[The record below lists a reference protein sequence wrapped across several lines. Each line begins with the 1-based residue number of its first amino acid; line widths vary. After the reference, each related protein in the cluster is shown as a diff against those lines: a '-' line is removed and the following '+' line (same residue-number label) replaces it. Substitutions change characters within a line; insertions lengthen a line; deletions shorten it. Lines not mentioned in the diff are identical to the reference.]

1 MKVKKRTGIKIL
13 IAVILAGSVYTAF
26 LHTKIYTYSHREV
39 SKGADYLIILG
50 ARVKGTVPSLAL
62 QYRID
67 EAANY
72 LKENPTTIVIVSG
85 GKGPGEDITEAE
97 AMQTEL
103 IAQGIASS
111 RIILEDRSTTTDE
124 NIHFSKQLIPA
135 DKEKGLLVTN
145 DFHIY
150 RAIKIAEQYDLEM
163 GGIPAKTPEVIIV
176 KTYVRE
182 YMAITKF
189 YLWSL
194 FK

>member
-1 MKVKKRTGIKIL
+1 MNVKKRRLIKLLVAIL
-13 IAVILAGSVYTAF
+13 LAGSVYITF
-26 LHTKIYTYSHREV
+26 LHTKIHTFSHREV
-39 SKGADYLIILG
+39 LKKADYLIILG
-50 ARVKGTVPSLAL
+50 ARVKGNVPSLAL

-72 LKENPTTIVIVSG
+72 LKENPMTIVIVSG
-85 GKGPGEDITEAE
+85 GKGPGEDITEAA

-103 IAQGIASS
+103 IAQGIESS
-111 RIILEDRSTTTDE
+111 RIIIEDQSTTTEE
-124 NIHFSKQLIPA
+124 NIKYSKQLIPA

-150 RAIKIAEQYDLEM
+150 RAVKIAEQYDLDI
-163 GGIPAKTPEVIIV
+163 GGIPAKTPGVIIF

>member
-1 MKVKKRTGIKIL
+1 MNVKKRGKIF
-13 IAVILAGSVYTAF
+13 IAVILTGCVYTAF

-62 QYRID
+62 KYRID

-72 LKENPTTIVIVSG
+72 LKENPMTIVIVSG
-85 GKGPGEDITEAE
+85 GKGPGEDITEAA
-97 AMQTEL
+97 AMEIEL
-103 IAQGIASS
+103 IAQGIESR

-124 NIHFSKQLIPA
+124 NIKFSKQLIPI
-135 DKEKGLLVTN
+135 DKDKGLLVTN

-150 RAIKIAEQYDLEM
+150 RSVKIAEQYDLEM

-182 YMAITKF
+182 YLAITKF
-189 YLWSL
+189 YLLSL